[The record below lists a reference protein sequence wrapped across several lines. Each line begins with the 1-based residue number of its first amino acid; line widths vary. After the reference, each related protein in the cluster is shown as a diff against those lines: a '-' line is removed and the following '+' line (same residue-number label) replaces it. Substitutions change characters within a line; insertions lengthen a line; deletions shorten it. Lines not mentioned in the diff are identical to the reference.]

1 MKEKILKTAR
11 ERRHIMQEK
20 KKKEQKKKN
29 KAAHF
34 FSETLPSEETAK
46 LSLMYET

>member
-1 MKEKILKTAR
+1 MKEKILKAAR
-11 ERRHIMQEK
+11 ERRHIIQGKRK
-20 KKKEQKKKN
+20 KKIN

-46 LSLMYET
+46 LYLMYET

>member
-1 MKEKILKTAR
+1 MKEKILKAVR
-11 ERRHIMQEK
+11 ERRHIMQGKRK
-20 KKKEQKKKN
+20 KKV

>member
-20 KKKEQKKKN
+20 KKSKKN
-29 KAAHF
+29 KVVHF